1 MTAFTLDPGRTPA
14 PAIRLDGFLVPDAAR
29 APFLARME
37 ANLAFIRTLPG
48 FQGHVVLEKRAG
60 EGAFD
65 LVTLAT
71 WDSQE
76 ALDAAGREVR
86 AHAQRMGLD
95 LARSLAEWGVQMTR
109 GEYGMPAGQP

>member
-1 MTAFTLDPGRTPA
+1 MTPITLDPGRTPA
-14 PAIRLDGFLVPDAAR
+14 PAVRLDGFLVPDAAR
-29 APFLARME
+29 APFLAQMA

-71 WDSQE
+71 WDSPE
-76 ALDAAGREVR
+76 ALDAAGKAVR
-86 AHAQRMGLD
+86 AHTQRLGFD
-95 LARSLAEWGVQMTR
+95 LASTLADWGVQMTR
-109 GEYGMPAGQP
+109 GEYGMLAGQP